1 MNRLLAAAL
10 AACCL
15 LAGAVEPRPPR
26 VDFTSQPEGANVFI
40 DGALRGV
47 TPLTLFDLSTGNH
60 HVRFELADYEQ
71 KDDFLSISDGVYA
84 QQRHAELTPVKGL
97 LLVTSDPAGC
107 AISLD
112 GLSLGETPRLITTLD
127 AKGTY
132 KLLLEKAGYQ
142 SRTTEVKFS
151 GRTPLVKRETLIL
164 DSGVLEVASKP
175 SGASVMVN
183 GLDRGKTPL
192 KLTDIPKGRVA
203 ITLKLGGYR
212 DVSRELTL
220 NAGDSQRLD
229 VSLEGIPGSLYL
241 TSVPDGARFY
251 IDGSAQG
258 KGPIELANVAPGT
271 YKVRAQIDGYGDVE
285 KTVVV
290 GNGQTVREEFKLESV
305 LGRLE
310 VRTQPVG
317 AQVFVDGRL
326 CGVTKSES
334 QSSVS
339 DVLTVDG
346 LTEGEHTLILKRAGY
361 GEVVKRPHVES
372 RKATAVDVKLKRVFT
387 PNIRIETLTGTY
399 TGVLVNNGVD
409 NIVIEVSMG
418 VTRSFPR
425 VDVRKV
431 ELLDVPQ

>member
-1 MNRLLAAAL
+1 MKCLLAAAL

-15 LAGAVEPRPPR
+15 LAGAADPRPPR

-47 TPLTLFDLSTGNH
+47 TPLTLFDLSTGRH
-60 HVRFELADYEQ
+60 HVRFELGDYEQ
-71 KDDFLSISDGVYA
+71 KDEFLSLSEGAYVL
-84 QQRHAELTPVKGL
+84 RHADMTPVKGL
-97 LLVTSDPAGC
+97 LLVTSEPSGC

-112 GLSLGETPRLITTLD
+112 GVSLGQTPRLITTLD

-132 KLLLEKAGYQ
+132 KLVLEKAGYQ

-151 GRTPLVKRETLIL
+151 GRTPLVKHENLIL
-164 DSGVLEVASKP
+164 DSGILEVESQP
-175 SGASVMVN
+175 SGATVMVN
-183 GLDRGKTPL
+183 GLVRGKTPL
-192 KLTDIPKGRVA
+192 KMSDIPKGRVA
-203 ITLKLGGYR
+203 ITLQLEGYK

-229 VSLEGIPGSLYL
+229 VALDGIPGSLRL

-258 KGPIELANVAPGT
+258 RGPIELGNVAPGRYT
-271 YKVRAQIDGYGDVE
+271 VRAQLDGYGAVE

-290 GNGQTVREEFKLESV
+290 ANGQSVREEFVLESV

-310 VRTQPVG
+310 VRTQPAG
-317 AQVFVDGRL
+317 AQVYVDGKL
-326 CGVTKSES
+326 CGTTKSDS
-334 QSSVS
+334 QSAVS
-339 DVLTVDG
+339 DVLTVEG
-346 LTEGEHTLILKRAGY
+346 LSEGEHTLILKRAGY
-361 GEVVKRPHVES
+361 GEVVKRPQVES

-399 TGVLVNNGVD
+399 TGVLVNNGAD

-418 VTRSFPR
+418 VTRTFPR

>member
-10 AACCL
+10 AAVCL
-15 LAGAVEPRPPR
+15 LAGAAEQRPSR

-47 TPLTLFDLSTGNH
+47 TPLTLFDLATGDH

-71 KDDFLSISDGVYA
+71 KDEFMTLSEGAYA
-84 QQRHAELTPVKGL
+84 LHHADMTPVKGL
-97 LLVTSDPAGC
+97 LLVTSEPSGC

-112 GLSLGETPRLITTLD
+112 GLSLGETPRLITSLD
-127 AKGTY
+127 ARGTY
-132 KLLLEKAGYQ
+132 KLLLEKTGYQ
-142 SRTTEVKFS
+142 SRTIEVKFS
-151 GRTPLVKRETLIL
+151 GRTPLVKRESLIL
-164 DSGVLEVASKP
+164 DSGVLEVSSRP
-175 SGASVMVN
+175 SGAAVMVN
-183 GLDRGKTPL
+183 GLERGKTPL
-192 KLTDIPKGRVA
+192 KLNDIPKGRVA
-203 ITLKLGGYR
+203 ITLRLDGYK

-229 VSLEGIPGSLYL
+229 VALEGIPGSLYL

-258 KGPIELANVAPGT
+258 RGPIELANVAPGK
-271 YKVRAQIDGYGDVE
+271 YRVRAQIDGYGEVE
-285 KTVVV
+285 RTVVV
-290 GNGQTVREEFKLESV
+290 GQGQSVREEFRLESV

-310 VRTQPVG
+310 VRTQPAG
-317 AQVFVDGRL
+317 AQVYVDGRL
-326 CGVTKSES
+326 CGTTRSDS
-334 QSSVS
+334 QSAVS
-339 DVLTVDG
+339 DVLTVEG
-346 LTEGEHTLILKRAGY
+346 LSEGEHTLILKRPGY
-361 GEVVKRPHVES
+361 GEVVKRPRVES

-399 TGVLVNNGVD
+399 TGVLVNSGVE